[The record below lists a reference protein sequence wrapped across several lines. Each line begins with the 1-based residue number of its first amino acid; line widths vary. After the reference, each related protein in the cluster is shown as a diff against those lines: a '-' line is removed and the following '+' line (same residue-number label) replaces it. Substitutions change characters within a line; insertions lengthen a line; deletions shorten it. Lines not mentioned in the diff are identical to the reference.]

1 MKALG
6 IIAEYNPFHNGHA
19 WHVQQARNLSDC
31 QGVIA
36 VMSGQFLQRGEP
48 ASFDKWRRAKMA
60 VLGGVDLVIELPSAF
75 AVRSA
80 QYFAEGG
87 IRLLDALGIVSHLSF
102 GAECDNIHSLQL
114 AANSASDEKTIN
126 QLVCN
131 MKQGDT
137 YARAFSRSVSDATGL
152 GHKILSSP
160 NNILAIE
167 YLRAIRKFAPHIVP
181 IVIKRRSSDYH
192 DTDIK
197 NQFASATAIRRALE
211 DAGCVNE
218 LLTHAIP
225 ISTAKILEEALAHGH
240 GPVQLESFASPLL
253 YLLRTLPVNELEQ
266 IPGVSEGLHFK
277 AAANALKA
285 SAISDLLGRLKSK
298 RYTATRLQ
306 RMFIHIL
313 LGTRRKDMDIWVNS
327 GPLYAR
333 ILAFNDCGRD
343 MLKEIRK
350 KTALTVVT
358 KTSAILNSRKLQNR
372 DMTPLEKMLALD
384 IKASDIYALAIPNPC
399 LRFGGWDFLN
409 SPEYVQTGSEVL
421 IYQE

>member
-1 MKALG
+1 LKALG

-19 WHVQQARNLSDC
+19 WHVQQAKTVSGC
-31 QGVIA
+31 HGVIA

-60 VLGGVDLVIELPSAF
+60 VLGGVDLVIELPAAF

-102 GAECDNIHSLQL
+102 GAECDNLHYLQV
-114 AANSASDEKTIN
+114 AANSASDEKMIS
-126 QLVCN
+126 QLISN
-131 MKQGDT
+131 MKQGYT
-137 YARAFSRSVSDATGL
+137 YAKAFSHSVGAATGL
-152 GHKILSSP
+152 GHTMLSSP

-167 YLRAIRKFAPHIVP
+167 YLRGIRKFAPHIVP
-181 IVIKRRSSDYH
+181 VVIKRRSSNYH
-192 DTDIK
+192 DKYIE
-197 NQFASATAIRRALE
+197 NEFASATAIRKTLE
-211 DAGCVNE
+211 EAGCINKP
-218 LLTHAIP
+218 LTRSIP
-225 ISTAKILEEALAHGH
+225 ISTAEILQDALAHGY
-240 GPVQLESFASPLL
+240 GPVQFESLASPLL

-266 IPGVSEGLHFK
+266 IPGVSEGLQFK
-277 AAANALKA
+277 VAASALKA
-285 SAISDLLGRLKSK
+285 SSITDLLGCLKSK

-306 RMFIHIL
+306 RMLIHIL
-313 LGTRRKDMDIWVNS
+313 LGTKKQDMNLWINS

-343 MLKEIRK
+343 MLKEIQNK
-350 KTALTVVT
+350 SALTVIT
-358 KTSAILNSRKLQNR
+358 KTAAILNTRKLNSSN
-372 DMTPLEKMLALD
+372 MTSLEKMLALD

-409 SPEYVQTGSEVL
+409 SPEYIQGAAGSECRA
-421 IYQE
+421 

>member
-19 WHVQQARNLSDC
+19 WHVQQAKNASGC
-31 QGVIA
+31 HGVIA

-60 VLGGVDLVIELPSAF
+60 VLGGVDLVIELPAAF

-102 GAECDNIHSLQL
+102 GAECDNLHSLQL
-114 AANSASDEKTIN
+114 AANSASDEKMIS
-126 QLVCN
+126 QLISK

-137 YARAFSRSVSDATGL
+137 YAKAFSRSVGDATGL
-152 GHKILSSP
+152 GHTMLSSP

-181 IVIKRRSSDYH
+181 VVIKRRSSNYH
-192 DTDIK
+192 DTYIE
-197 NQFASATAIRRALE
+197 NEFASATAIRKALE
-211 DAGCVNE
+211 EAGCVNE
-218 LLTHAIP
+218 LLTRSIP
-225 ISTAKILEEALAHGH
+225 ISTAEILQDALAHGY
-240 GPVQLESFASPLL
+240 GPVQFENLASPLL
-253 YLLRTLPVNELEQ
+253 YLLRTLPVDELEQ
-266 IPGVSEGLHFK
+266 IPGISEGLQFK
-277 AAANALKA
+277 VAANALKA
-285 SAISDLLGRLKSK
+285 SSITDLLGCLKSK

-306 RMFIHIL
+306 RMLIHIL
-313 LGTRRKDMDIWVNS
+313 LGTRKQDMDIWINS

-333 ILAFNDCGRD
+333 ILAFNVRGRN
-343 MLKEIRK
+343 MLKEIQK
-350 KTALTVVT
+350 KTTLPIVT
-358 KTSAILNSRKLQNR
+358 KTAAILNTRKLSDRN
-372 DMTPLEKMLALD
+372 MTSLEKMLAID
-384 IKASDIYALAIPNPC
+384 IKASDIYTLAIPNPC

-409 SPEYVQTGSEVL
+409 SPEYVQAVSVASE
-421 IYQE
+421 YQE